1 MSDAFVGLRQHTT
14 APRTYSADNSASFLT
29 LYKTHGLLKQ
39 RSKPKPTAVVAF
51 ELLKI
56 LKAGNPGHKL
66 GPVISSTLVECLSLT
81 AASIIVNEFRI
92 R

>member
-1 MSDAFVGLRQHTT
+1 MNERNVRRFRRIETAHNRAQDLLSGQLGLVLDPVQDAWSPQ
-14 APRTYSADNSASFLT
+14 A
-29 LYKTHGLLKQ
+29 
-39 RSKPKPTAVVAF
+39 AVVAF